1 GIAAMVLAAVKD
13 VNAPLADG
21 QTALHIAAEHGLAKA
36 AATLL
41 KRKAEPAPKDKQ
53 GRTPLELAI
62 HGNHHEVAN
71 LLIPLT
77 DVRDHKFTN
86 GQTLLH
92 WAAENN
98 MADAVQALI
107 ERKAKPPPA

>member
-1 GIAAMVLAAVKD
+1 MVRPAVRA
-13 VNAPLADG
+13 VTAPRADG
-21 QTALHIAAEHGLAKA
+21 QPPLHIAAEHGLGKA
-36 AATLL
+36 AASLL
-41 KRKAEPAPKDKQ
+41 KRKAEPAPRDKQ

-62 HGNHHEVAN
+62 RGNHHEVAN

-98 MADAVQALI
+98 MADAVKALI
-107 ERKAKPPPA
+107 ERKANPSAA